1 MDILTINQLTKIFQT
16 KTNTI
21 TALTDID
28 LTVAEGDFIAITGQ
42 SGSGKSTLLQ
52 LLGGL
57 DRPTSGTVSIE
68 ETYLDTLSDSELSR
82 FRNQTVGLVFQSFYL
97 QPFLTLRRNLEVA
110 AMPRHMPQSERTA
123 QVTQLAEQVG
133 LAQRLHHRPRELS
146 GGRIQRAAIA
156 RAQACIGQPFCW
168 K

>member
-1 MDILTINQLTKIFQT
+1 MP
-16 KTNTI
+16 
-21 TALTDID
+21 
-28 LTVAEGDFIAITGQ
+28 AITR
-42 SGSGKSTLLQ
+42 GSDALLVQ
-52 LLGGL
+52 NPV
-57 DRPTSGTVSIE
+57 RPARQITCPHPRSAPRVRCHC
-68 ETYLDTLSDSELSR
+68 Y
-82 FRNQTVGLVFQSFYL
+82 QTVGLVFQSFYL